1 MAIPHYTYLVLK
13 MLAPHRVLTIY
24 GDLLVSFKCDNDAL
38 EITTTNTCFG
48 TSAVMVAEAKKVA
61 LNDLTIPV

>member
-1 MAIPHYTYLVLK
+1 
-13 MLAPHRVLTIY
+13 MLAPHGVLTIY